1 MSGIEIA
8 GLVLGAIPVLIS
20 ALDAYREGAES
31 ARDWWRI
38 ERSYN
43 KCRNDLNFHGVV
55 FEGNVERFL
64 LPMVVGDDELR
75 VLMDDPAGSRW
86 EDPELEHRLKERLPK
101 SYNLFLNTI
110 EEILQL
116 IDSLK
121 AELRVS
127 NRQFQARLVV
137 SFRQTLIRLL
147 AH

>member
-20 ALDAYREGAES
+20 ALDVYREGAEN

-43 KCRNDLNFHGVV
+43 KCRNDLSFHGVV

-75 VLMDDPAGSRW
+75 LLMDDPAGSGW
-86 EDPELEHRLKERLPK
+86 EDPELEHRLKWRLPK
-101 SYNLFLNTI
+101 SYDLFLITI

-121 AELRVS
+121 VELRVS
-127 NRQFQARLVV
+127 NKQFQARLIVG
-137 SFRQTLIRLL
+137 F
-147 AH
+147 